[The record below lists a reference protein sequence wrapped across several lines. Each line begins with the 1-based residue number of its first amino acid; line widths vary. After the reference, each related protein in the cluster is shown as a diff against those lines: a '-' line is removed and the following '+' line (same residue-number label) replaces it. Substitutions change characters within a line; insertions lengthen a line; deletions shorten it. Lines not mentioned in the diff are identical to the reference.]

1 MFFTGTRFGVV
12 QSFLA
17 GAKRNPGAARRR
29 GRRGRRIE
37 MEELLW
43 SLKTESKD
51 AQPDRRELNW
61 AAANAV
67 VSGRCASVPE
77 ALKFAAFRGAD
88 PKETAEVI
96 KNLRTTPG
104 GVQAAKSAEHLRVEM
119 ILADF
124 LAMPDADDIR
134 SCRDDVAWRFEACR
148 RLLKLGTSV
157 LELDDKDLRGW
168 TFTFELASYDDRRY
182 FCYKF
187 MFQTFNLLPKAQS
200 GRVSGGSQLQ
210 SVAEKIFGED
220 AAYTIRHM
228 REQVGKMIAEPP
240 AMGRPRSLDP
250 SLEED
255 LFKFVAKL
263 RELKYP
269 VYRSVVISYLQVA
282 DDS

>member
-1 MFFTGTRFGVV
+1 
-12 QSFLA
+12 
-17 GAKRNPGAARRR
+17 
-29 GRRGRRIE
+29 
-37 MEELLW
+37 MEELL
-43 SLKTESKD
+43 SSFKGCPAPKD
-51 AQPDRRELNW
+51 AQPDRQELIW

-77 ALKFAAFRGAD
+77 ALKLAAFRGAD

-168 TFTFELASYDDRRY
+168 AFTFELASYDDRRY

-200 GRVSGGSQLQ
+200 GRVSGASKL
-210 SVAEKIFGED
+210 SNVAKTIFGQD

-228 REQVGKMIAEPP
+228 REQAGKMIAEPQ

-269 VYRSVVISYLQVA
+269 VYRSIVISYLQVA
-282 DDS
+282 DDSLLLLTPPALGATALVPSMCRCCRPNPFDR